1 MTADT
6 PDFNMPKPK
15 KRTVAHREIA
25 RQITEGI
32 NRSSLAKRRA
42 QQAREHGAAYDMLQR
57 HCGQLS
63 EHFTNIQIIATKLE
77 PNGATSDYAA
87 GSGDLHARVH
97 MAGCWVRRVEGM
109 YEEGM

>member
-1 MTADT
+1 
-6 PDFNMPKPK
+6 MPNPK
-15 KRTVAHREIA
+15 KRTVTHREIA
-25 RQITEGI
+25 HQITKGI

-57 HCGQLS
+57 HANQLA
-63 EHFTNIQIIATKLE
+63 EHFGNVQIIATKIE
-77 PNGATSDYAA
+77 ANGATSDYAA